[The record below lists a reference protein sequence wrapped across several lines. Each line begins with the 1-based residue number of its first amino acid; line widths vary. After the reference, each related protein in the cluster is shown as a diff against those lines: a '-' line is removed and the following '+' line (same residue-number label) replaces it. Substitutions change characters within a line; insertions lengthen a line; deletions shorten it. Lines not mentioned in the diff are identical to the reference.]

1 MFKRGSKK
9 KANQKKKTAS
19 KTSLKI
25 KELQLKFKRWQEQ
38 EKERK
43 ELKRQELN
51 QSVKPK
57 GYVARKTGVV
67 IFWALFGFMFLVV
80 TITLFSGDDNASADQ
95 TFDVV
100 QNEATTPEA
109 IQFAEN
115 FLKDYFTWT
124 ASEEGQ
130 EKRIGIMAKY
140 LAESLRGH
148 KALDIQN
155 LEWNSTFKKAE
166 LKDITEK
173 GENLAHI
180 TFLVDFEFQQKSD
193 KENKDKEQES
203 KHLQKYIQVP
213 VAYDGYSFGVYELP
227 KFTYINEDETTV
239 KEVKTE
245 RLEQSNVSVADKIKE
260 FLPTFFKAY
269 AEDEQEKLN
278 YMLKEDNSVQ
288 SLDGSMIFEDIE
300 NLQVFNGK
308 AENQYLVFAEI
319 RFREPETNVVFF
331 VTHQLELIQEDQR
344 FLLLGMDNFDE
355 KGVISSI
362 NEESKGVIVEAEEP
376 DITEATPESSENEQ
390 TENE

>member
-95 TFDVV
+95 NFDVV